1 MGPQASI
8 VGGVLGGILGTFAG
22 LLSSG
27 MLALTGKILFLNAF
41 INLLICNVDE
51 SLIIIIF

>member
-27 MLALTGKILFLNAF
+27 MLALTGKILFFKCSYKFVNM
-41 INLLICNVDE
+41 
-51 SLIIIIF
+51 